1 MQTGVRFARFSFWTD
16 KKYLFHHRI
25 CYRRKS
31 ESGVNA
37 LAGIF
42 TALTLILKEMVLFV
56 SYVKNNAF
64 PQPLSADDEK
74 KYLRLMAE
82 GDSHARNKLIEH
94 NLRLVAHIVKKF
106 ENTGEDTEDLISIG
120 TIGLIKAIESYSEGK
135 GTKLATYAARCI
147 ENEILMHLRALKKTK
162 KDVSLH
168 DPIGQDKE
176 GNEIS
181 LIDVLKSDSE
191 DVIDTIQLNME
202 LEKVK
207 EFIGVL
213 DGRER
218 EVIIGRFGLDLQKEK
233 TQREIAKE
241 LGISRSYVSRIE
253 KRALMKMFHEFYR
266 AEKEK
271 RKKKPGDL

>member
-1 MQTGVRFARFSFWTD
+1 MSIGLSPNGGVNM
-16 KKYLFHHRI
+16 
-25 CYRRKS
+25 
-31 ESGVNA
+31 SGV
-37 LAGIF
+37 L
-42 TALTLILKEMVLFV
+42 TALGYFFKELIFLV

-64 PQPLSADDEK
+64 PQPLSAADER

-82 GDSHARNKLIEH
+82 GDEHARNMLIEH

-106 ENTGEDTEDLISIG
+106 ENTGEDPEDLISIG

-181 LIDVLKSDSE
+181 LIDILKSESD
-191 DVIDTIQLNME
+191 DVIDTIQLSME
-202 LEKVK
+202 LEKVRK
-207 EFIGVL
+207 YICVL
-213 DGRER
+213 DER
-218 EVIIGRFGLDLQKEK
+218 EKEVIVGRFGLDLKEEK

-266 AEKEK
+266 EEKEK
-271 RKKKPGDL
+271 RNKS

>member
-1 MQTGVRFARFSFWTD
+1 MVAGV
-16 KKYLFHHRI
+16 
-25 CYRRKS
+25 
-31 ESGVNA
+31 
-37 LAGIF
+37 F
-42 TALTLILKEMVLFV
+42 TAMGLMVKELVFLV

-64 PQPLSADDEK
+64 PQPLSGDDEK
-74 KYLRLMAE
+74 KYLALMAQ
-82 GDSHARNKLIEH
+82 GDEHARNMLIEH

-106 ENTGEDTEDLISIG
+106 ENTGEDAEDLISIG
-120 TIGLIKAIESYSEGK
+120 TIGLIKAIESYSSGK

-181 LIDVLKSDSE
+181 LIDILKSENE

-207 EFIGVL
+207 KYIDIL
-213 DGRER
+213 DGREK
-218 EVIIGRFGLDLQKEK
+218 EVIVGRFGLDLKKEK

-271 RKKKPGDL
+271 RKRAKGK

>member
-1 MQTGVRFARFSFWTD
+1 MVTGVFA
-16 KKYLFHHRI
+16 
-25 CYRRKS
+25 
-31 ESGVNA
+31 A
-37 LAGIF
+37 LGF
-42 TALTLILKEMVLFV
+42 VVKELVFLV

-64 PQPLSADDEK
+64 PQPLSSDEEK
-74 KYLRLMAE
+74 KYLELMAK
-82 GDSHARNKLIEH
+82 GDEHARNMLIEH

-106 ENTGEDTEDLISIG
+106 ENTGEDAEDLISIG
-120 TIGLIKAIESYSEGK
+120 TIGLIKGIESYSAGK
-135 GTKLATYAARCI
+135 GTKLATYLARCI
-147 ENEILMHLRALKKTK
+147 ENEILMHLRSLKKTK

-181 LIDVLKSDSE
+181 LIDVLKSENE

-207 EFIGVL
+207 QYIDIL
-213 DGRER
+213 DDREK
-218 EVIIGRFGLDLQKEK
+218 EVIVGRFGLDLKKEK
-233 TQREIAKE
+233 TRREIAKE
-241 LGISRSYVSRIE
+241 LGISRDYVSRIE

-271 RKKKPGDL
+271 RKKAKGK

>member
-1 MQTGVRFARFSFWTD
+1 MTGVFA
-16 KKYLFHHRI
+16 
-25 CYRRKS
+25 
-31 ESGVNA
+31 A
-37 LAGIF
+37 LGF
-42 TALTLILKEMVLFV
+42 VVKELVFLV

-64 PQPLSADDEK
+64 PQPLSSSEEK
-74 KYLRLMAE
+74 KYLELMAK
-82 GDSHARNKLIEH
+82 GDEHARNMLIEH

-106 ENTGEDTEDLISIG
+106 ENTGEDAEDLISIG
-120 TIGLIKAIESYSEGK
+120 TIGLIKGIESYSAGK

-181 LIDVLKSDSE
+181 LIDVLKSENE

-207 EFIGVL
+207 QYIDIL
-213 DGRER
+213 DDREK
-218 EVIIGRFGLDLQKEK
+218 EVIVGRFGLDLKKEK
-233 TQREIAKE
+233 TQREIAK
-241 LGISRSYVSRIE
+241 
-253 KRALMKMFHEFYR
+253 
-266 AEKEK
+266 
-271 RKKKPGDL
+271 

>member
-1 MQTGVRFARFSFWTD
+1 MRVRALQ
-16 KKYLFHHRI
+16 KKREVEAMSGILAAAGYLI
-25 CYRRKS
+25 
-31 ESGVNA
+31 
-37 LAGIF
+37 
-42 TALTLILKEMVLFV
+42 KEFYLLV

-64 PQPLSADDEK
+64 PQPLSAQDEK
-74 KYLRLMAE
+74 KYLKLMSE
-82 GDSHARNKLIEH
+82 GDEHARNLLIEH

-106 ENTGEDTEDLISIG
+106 DNTGEDTEDLISIG
-120 TIGLIKAIESYSEGK
+120 TIGLIKAIESYSDGK

-147 ENEILMHLRALKKTK
+147 ENEILMHLRATKKTK
-162 KDVSLH
+162 KDISLH

-181 LIDVLKSDSE
+181 LIDVLKSESE

-202 LEKVK
+202 IEKVK
-207 EFIGVL
+207 KFIGIL
-213 DGRER
+213 DER
-218 EVIIGRFGLDLQKEK
+218 EKEVIVGRFGLDLKKEK

-266 AEKEK
+266 IEKEK
-271 RKKKPGDL
+271 KRES